1 MRALKWIVGL
11 LALGL
16 AGLVA
21 MAVVLPPS
29 PASDDAGEVT
39 LAIGTQPPKPDQIRP
54 PLYGSPTAAHRFTVF
69 GSFTCPFTIALMN
82 LLGSIVADSNGTVA
96 IEWRNLPVHDMDPM
110 LQAVALADLDKFWP
124 FLATVMS
131 AASQGKI
138 TADLNWD
145 QVVALGKA
153 AGIAEEKLVAAR
165 DKPAYWNAVRQ
176 DFLAAKLLGI
186 SRTPGLLYDG
196 YYMTPDGI
204 PNDLAAFDAS
214 LRKMVGVPPK
224 KS

>member
-1 MRALKWIVGL
+1 MRALKWIIGL

-16 AGLVA
+16 GGLVA
-21 MAVVLPPS
+21 LAIFLPPNS
-29 PASDDAGEVT
+29 TSDEVT

-69 GSFTCPFTIALMN
+69 GSFTCPFTIALMG
-82 LLGSIVADSNGTVA
+82 LLGPIVADSNGTVA

-124 FLATVMS
+124 FLGTVMT

-153 AGIAEEKLVAAR
+153 AGISEEKLVAAR
-165 DKPAYWNAVRQ
+165 DKPAYWNAVRE

-204 PNDLAAFDAS
+204 PNDLADFDAS

>member
-21 MAVVLPPS
+21 RAIFLPPNS
-29 PASDDAGEVT
+29 TSDEVT

-69 GSFTCPFTIALMN
+69 GSFTCPFTIALMQ
-82 LLGSIVADSNGTVA
+82 LLGSIVLDSNGTVA
-96 IEWRNLPVHDMDPM
+96 IEWRHLPVHDMDPM
-110 LQAVALADLDKFWP
+110 LQAVALGDLDRFWP
-124 FLATVMS
+124 FMVAVMT
-131 AASQGKI
+131 AASNGQV

-145 QVVALGKA
+145 QVVALGKT
-153 AGIAEEKLVAAR
+153 AGIAEDKLVAAR
-165 DKPAYWNAVRQ
+165 DNPANWNAVRE

-186 SRTPGLLYDG
+186 GRTPGLLYDG

-204 PNDLAAFDAS
+204 PNDLAGLDAS

>member
-1 MRALKWIVGL
+1 MRVLKWIIGV

-16 AGLVA
+16 AGLVTLA
-21 MAVVLPPS
+21 LFLQPS
-29 PASDDAGEVT
+29 SPSGEVIV
-39 LAIGTQPPKPDQIRP
+39 AIGTQPPKPDQIRP
-54 PLYGSPTAAHRFTVF
+54 PLYGSPNAPHRFTVF

-124 FLATVMS
+124 FLVAVMS

-138 TADLNWD
+138 SADLNWD

-165 DKPAYWNAVRQ
+165 DKQANWNSVRE